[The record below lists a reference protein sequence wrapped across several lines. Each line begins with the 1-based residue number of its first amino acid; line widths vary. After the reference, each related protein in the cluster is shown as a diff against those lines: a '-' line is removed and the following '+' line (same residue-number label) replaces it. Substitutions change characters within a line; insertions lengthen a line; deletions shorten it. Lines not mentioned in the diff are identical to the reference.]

1 MNYKALISI
10 VDVIVMQ
17 GQNSY
22 FESQSQVLF
31 NNKIFSPLAKVL
43 NTFFHDESAKNLMSI
58 SCDPED
64 ILSKHYI

>member
-17 GQNSY
+17 GQISY

-31 NNKIFSPLAKVL
+31 NNKIFSSLAKVL
-43 NTFFHDESAKNLMSI
+43 NTFFHDESAK
-58 SCDPED
+58 
-64 ILSKHYI
+64 K